1 MSDLWVNALVVLV
14 FILIGGFFASAEMA
28 LVTVRESQ
36 VLRLAENSRRGRR
49 LAALTANPNRFLA
62 AVQVGVTLAGFVSA
76 GFGAAQI
83 APTVA
88 QPLINGGMSEGLAET
103 LAFIA
108 ITVVIAY
115 LSLVLGELVPK
126 RIALQSVERVALAVA
141 VPIDV
146 IASIFRPFIAA
157 LSWSTNLI
165 VRLLGGDPKAGK
177 EQMSGEELRDLVAA
191 HEELT
196 VEERTLIDDVFAAG
210 DRELR
215 EVLLP
220 RTEVEFLD
228 ADLPVF
234 KALKHV
240 LEQPHSRYPVIRDSS
255 DDVIGFVHIRD
266 ILDPAVSERS
276 IRVGELAREVV
287 FFPDSKIVLST
298 LTEMRRLRQ
307 HLAIVQDEYGGTA
320 GIVTMEDL
328 VEELIG
334 DIRDEYDV
342 DRPAEA
348 PGPQGVTT
356 VDGLLNLWDFE
367 EQTGIVL
374 PEGPYETVA
383 GFLVARLGRVPLLG
397 DTVRDG
403 HHTLEVTELD
413 GRRASRVRVTSV
425 PDEAPPDSPEPSA
438 QESVGDD

>member
-14 FILIGGFFASAEMA
+14 FILLGGFFAAAEMA
-28 LVTVRESQ
+28 LVTLRESQ
-36 VLRLAENSRRGRR
+36 VQRLAEGSRRGRR
-49 LAALTANPNRFLA
+49 LAALTANPNRYLA

-88 QPLINGGMSEGLAET
+88 QPLIAWGMSEGLAET
-103 LAFIA
+103 LTFIA

-126 RIALQSVERVALAVA
+126 RIALQSVERVALVVA

-146 IASIFRPFIAA
+146 VASLFRPFIAA
-157 LSWSTNLI
+157 LSWSTDLI
-165 VRLLGGDPKAGK
+165 VRLLGGDPQAGK

-234 KALKHV
+234 KALKIV

-276 IRVGELAREVV
+276 IRVGELARDVV

-328 VEELIG
+328 VEELVG
-334 DIRDEYDV
+334 DIQDEYDV
-342 DRPAEA
+342 DRPEEA
-348 PGPQGVTT
+348 PGPLGETT

-367 EQTGIVL
+367 EQTGLAL

-383 GFLVARLGRVPLLG
+383 GFLIARLGRVPLLG
-397 DTVRDG
+397 DTVSEGR
-403 HHTLEVTELD
+403 HLFEVTELD
-413 GRRASRVRVTSV
+413 GRRASRVRVTSIPEEAI
-425 PDEAPPDSPEPSA
+425 PDLPEPSA
-438 QESVGDD
+438 QENVGGD